1 MADFSLSGVLKLNA
15 SDFISEARDSA
26 DAIDDVSEGLQDVN
40 EEADNAG
47 QGMSGLADAANQLP
61 GPFGEIGG
69 ALSGP
74 GGIAAGIVGVGAVMG
89 KLADDTARARL
100 EVADY
105 AQLTG
110 DSVENAS
117 RLLTVVGRVGVE
129 ANDLADITLQM
140 SDSLAG
146 SPEIVQRLG
155 INLNDGKTAAERFVE
170 VTGRLQTEITDA
182 TERGIIG
189 AQLFGE
195 EGVRQVNSI
204 TSQVGDLD
212 TALKGVEDRNVV
224 TQAQVDQARE
234 YKQAMDDLQEALQGA
249 AVVITDALLPSL
261 TESAEAAAATG
272 DALPIEDV
280 IRWGEKLNDTVN
292 PVRLVTDGF
301 SRMSTEANKL
311 QGAIDPLAGKT
322 DDYTESVDDINRI
335 LDQNVERFEDTTE
348 AAGDTTDAMSEL
360 DDVTS
365 ELLDTINDEQAWL
378 NLQQSID
385 ETSRKLRDQSL
396 SSDEARLAT
405 LALKEEMI
413 LYVQTLD
420 QIPEEKRT
428 EIVTLIDEEMFNA
441 ANARIDIL
449 TRPRELLINTVINT
463 QRVDRGG
470 GRVPSN
476 IEEVQVYGSA
486 FEIGAGGFSSAVTPT
501 TGFGGAQGFANPS
514 VGVTV
519 MIGQQEL
526 TEIVRTEVQRVTYEQ
541 GQVR

>member
-89 KLADDTARARL
+89 KLADDTARVRL